1 CTPLYLFPYC
11 PVDLFFVLDTSESVA
26 LRVKPFGYLVE
37 QVKIFTKKFIDK
49 LTDRY
54 YRCDRNLVWNAGALH
69 YSDSVELI
77 QGLTRMPSG
86 QKNLKD
92 RVEAVQYIGKGT
104 HTDCAIK
111 RGIEELLIGGSHQ
124 KENKYLIVVTDG
136 HPLEGYKEPC
146 GGLEDAVNEAK
157 HLGIKVF
164 SIAISPG
171 HLEPRLSI
179 IATDHT
185 YRRNFTV
192 NSEENVD
199 ESIDTMI
206 NMIVIQGPPGPKGD
220 PGSFGAKGQKV
231 SCFSIQNALVYTSKE
246 LMDSVIGLSSIYY
259 GGPGERGPQ
268 GTPGARG
275 PRGDPGPRGAPGPVG
290 PPGDPGLM
298 GDRGEDGPPGNGTEG
313 FPGFPGYP
321 GNRGLPGINGTRGYP
336 GVKGDEG
343 EAGDPGDDVSKMA
356 CSLINFLILTHVL
369 VCFFFVVECKCGPID
384 LFFVLDSSESIG
396 LQNFEIAKDF
406 IIKVIDRLSRDE
418 QVMFEPGQSKVG
430 VVQYSH
436 SKTQEL
442 VSMSD
447 VNIRNIRDLKEAVK
461 KLNWIAGGTFTGE
474 ALDFASNTLG
484 RPDGNQRIAIVI
496 TDGRSDTK
504 RDPSPLNALC
514 QTGAQVVA
522 VGINDIFS
530 KPSNQEGLSA
540 VTCEAPAPGQK
551 KGLSISKE
559 NYAELL
565 DDAFLKNITSQICIE
580 KKCPDYTCPIKFTS
594 SSDIT
599 ILVDSSTSVGSHNFK
614 TSKQFVKRLAERF
627 LSADKTDTAD
637 VRVSVVQY
645 SGRNQ
650 QKLEAQFLQNYTEIA
665 SIIDDMEFIND
676 ATDVNA
682 AIRYVTTLYQ
692 KSSPRGVKKRLLLFS
707 DGNSQGITGKAI
719 EAAVQEAQ
727 RAGIEIYVLVVGRH
741 ANEPNIRVLV
751 TGKTTEYDVA
761 YGERHLFRVPDYHA
775 LLQGVFYQ
783 TVSRKISID

>member
-199 ESIDTMI
+199 DFIP
-206 NMIVIQGPPGPKGD
+206 Q
-220 PGSFGAKGQKV
+220 
-231 SCFSIQNALVYTSKE
+231 L
-246 LMDSVIGLSSIYY
+246 LMVFKFHSYSASLQQ

-275 PRGDPGPRGAPGPVG
+275 PRGDP
-290 PPGDPGLM
+290 
-298 GDRGEDGPPGNGTEG
+298 GEDGPPGNGTEG

-343 EAGDPGDDVSKMA
+343 EAGDPGDDVSEDY
-356 CSLINFLILTHVL
+356 LINFLILTHVL

>member
-206 NMIVIQGPPGPKGD
+206 NMIVTGADGEPGR
-220 PGSFGAKGQKV
+220 PGNTGSPG
-231 SCFSIQNALVYTSKE
+231 E
-246 LMDSVIGLSSIYY
+246 E